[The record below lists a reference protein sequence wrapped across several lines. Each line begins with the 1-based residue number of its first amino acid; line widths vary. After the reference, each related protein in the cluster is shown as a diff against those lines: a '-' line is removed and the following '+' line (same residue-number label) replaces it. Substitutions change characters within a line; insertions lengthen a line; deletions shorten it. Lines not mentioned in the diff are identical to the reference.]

1 MSSLGFY
8 ALGSA
13 WLFALAAPLVLFYF
27 LKLKRPR
34 VQVPSL
40 VLWRRVIE
48 DRRVNSPF
56 QRFKR
61 NLLLL
66 LQMALLMLLC
76 LAALQPFWRAGQTQ
90 ADRLPVLIDS
100 SASMAALDAPG
111 GKSRLDVA
119 KEQVGALIEGLKPRQ
134 QMCIISF
141 DSTARQRADFTD
153 NKRVLRD
160 ALQAISVSDVP
171 SGLEEALRM
180 AQAMASA
187 QPFDEVLLFSDGNIP
202 PRVNFD
208 LPFKLDYRRLK
219 AGGPNAGI
227 TSLNATRSASGEWD
241 VLVVVEGSEGAEEP
255 LTLNILYDGKQVA
268 TRNLTL
274 GASRRERIEFGVPG
288 GHAVEVQVN
297 LVPDGFDSLAGDNT
311 AYLHLESARR
321 LQVYAAADLGAYRHA
336 LEGMEGVTL
345 APEEGAARDITYDLV
360 VSDRPEDR
368 DISARTALYVGMVP
382 DDLKD
387 IVTVTKDGA
396 TPVDWDRSS
405 PLLQYVD
412 LRDVAILDR
421 PTSAEGVGTGDYEKR
436 GYEVLVDGEKGPL
449 LLRHEVG
456 EQVQFDMLIHTDRS
470 TLPYRVAF
478 PVLISNLV
486 RVAMQQAGIA
496 EAHAARTGVLG
507 GIRVPPSVSCTV
519 TAPDGER
526 RTETSGA
533 DGILSGVPAPEAG
546 LYTVSGGGATRKV
559 GASLL
564 SSSETSLAGV
574 EQLQFSEDLSVR
586 AAAGELKTDRPLWPL
601 LALVGFVVLLGEW
614 WYYQRGAGGRAR

>member
-13 WLFALAAPLVLFYF
+13 YLFALTAPLVLLYF

-66 LQMALLMLLC
+66 LQLLLLMLLC
-76 LAALQPFWRAGQTQ
+76 LAALQPFWRAGQTR

-119 KEQVGALIEGLKPRQ
+119 KGQVGDLIEGLKPDQ

-141 DSTARQRADFTD
+141 DSGARKRADFTD

-160 ALQAISVSDVP
+160 ALDAITVADVP

-180 AQAMASA
+180 AEAMART

-202 PRVNFD
+202 ERINFD
-208 LPFKLDYRRLK
+208 LPYKLDYRRLPP
-219 AGGPNAGI
+219 AGPNAGI
-227 TSLNATRSASGEWD
+227 TSLNATRSSSGGWD
-241 VLVVVEGSEGAEEP
+241 VFVVVEGSEGETAP
-255 LTLNILYDGKQVA
+255 VTVNILYDGRQVA
-268 TRNLTL
+268 TRSLTL
-274 GASRRERIEFGVPG
+274 GASRRERIGFSVPG
-288 GHAVEVQVN
+288 GHAVDVQVN
-297 LVPDGFDSLAGDNT
+297 LVPAGPDSLASDNT

-321 LQVYAAADLGAYRHA
+321 LQVYAAPDLGSYRHA
-336 LEGMEGVTL
+336 LEAMEGVTL
-345 APEEGAARDITYDLV
+345 SPEQGAARDITYDLV
-360 VSDRPEDR
+360 ITDRPEDR
-368 DISARTALYVGMVP
+368 DVDARTALYVGMVP
-382 DDLKD
+382 PDLED
-387 IVTVTKDGA
+387 IVSVTKGSS
-396 TPVDWDRSS
+396 TPVDWDRGS
-405 PLLQYVD
+405 PLFQYVE

-421 PTSAEGVGTGDYEKR
+421 PVSAEGVGTGDYENR

-449 LLRHEVG
+449 VLRRQVG
-456 EQVQFDMLIHTDRS
+456 ERLQFDMLFHTDHS

-478 PVLISNLV
+478 PVLVANVV

-496 EAHAARTGVLG
+496 EALAVHTGVLG
-507 GIRVPPSVSCTV
+507 GVRVQPGVSCEV
-519 TAPDGER
+519 TSPTGEHR
-526 RTETSGA
+526 RETSGA
-533 DGILSGVPAPEAG
+533 DGILSGVPAPVAG
-546 LYTVSGGGATRKV
+546 VYTVSGGGETRKV

-564 SSSETSLAGV
+564 SSSETRLAGV
-574 EQLQFSEDLSVR
+574 EKLQFSEDLSVS

-601 LALVGFVVLLGEW
+601 LALRGFGVLLGEW